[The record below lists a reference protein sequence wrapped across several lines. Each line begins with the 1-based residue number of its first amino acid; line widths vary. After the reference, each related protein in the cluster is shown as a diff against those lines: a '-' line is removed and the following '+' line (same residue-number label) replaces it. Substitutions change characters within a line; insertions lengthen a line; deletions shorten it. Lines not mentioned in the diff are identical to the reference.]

1 MSQEEEIVIAGAT
14 ELFDYHLDI
23 DQAIVFDKK
32 ASILIQSNFE
42 CRICMKITKNVL
54 VCSNE
59 DCSIPICF
67 ECSEKLKS
75 DSKCCPNRCSGE
87 VIIL

>member
-1 MSQEEEIVIAGAT
+1 
-14 ELFDYHLDI
+14 
-23 DQAIVFDKK
+23 
-32 ASILIQSNFE
+32 
-42 CRICMKITKNVL
+42 MKITKNVL

-75 DSKCCPNRCSGE
+75 DSKCCPNRCSGDG
-87 VIIL
+87 IILQVTKLIKPLRLMIEDIDFICKYFGCDS